1 MTHLAEASAVT
12 RPLTLAFEIID
23 EVSAPSP
30 VEAGPRSAVVDVLF
44 TVLTAI
50 PGRAIALVSLGI
62 HKENQGL
69 SFFQRIFKS
78 NKSLD

>member
-50 PGRAIALVSLGI
+50 PGRAIALVSLGK
-62 HKENQGL
+62 HKEYPGFKFL
-69 SFFQRIFKS
+69 SEDF
-78 NKSLD
+78 

>member
-1 MTHLAEASAVT
+1 MTSKEEVTHLTEASAVT

-23 EVSAPSP
+23 EVSAPST

-50 PGRAIALVSLGI
+50 PGRAIALVSLGT
-62 HKENQGL
+62 HKENQGFKFL
-69 SFFQRIFKS
+69 SKDF
-78 NKSLD
+78 